1 MTKYQWP
8 ESLLLMQELIMFFQ
22 VKDVNFE
29 QDDIIINEAGESVPT
44 HFSLPNIRRTKI
56 NIEDFNE
63 IYEREFQKKQIE
75 DTPEKRHLFREE
87 LVNHVQSKIGIYK
100 LSIKD
105 MNQNTDLVDIAN
117 NFIEF
122 IGNMDKPEI
131 PKNILH
137 PKINENII
145 EDLYAQLNNYFE
157 PKDQF
162 MNFLSGNLIE
172 GKINFLGDQNKLA
185 GIFIDL
191 KLAEDIKTGTR
202 EQTFDF
208 IKQTFLIKG
217 EPIKSKMILVYLND
231 PSKANKNT
239 FIDISI

>member
-122 IGNMDKPEI
+122 IGNMDKPETKVCPTELKEQGTDEEFNI
-131 PKNILH
+131 DGILKDMFKGGINAEQLGVLKNNLRGESKYVRLVYIGTKANLWKDTVNLRQANIERKDIARVFSECVKWKKSH
-137 PKINENII
+137 SSSIN
-145 EDLYAQLNNYFE
+145 
-157 PKDQF
+157 K
-162 MNFLSGNLIE
+162 
-172 GKINFLGDQNKLA
+172 
-185 GIFIDL
+185 DL
-191 KLAEDIKTGTR
+191 KYDELY
-202 EQTFDF
+202 
-208 IKQTFLIKG
+208 
-217 EPIKSKMILVYLND
+217 SKIL
-231 PSKANKNT
+231 NKK
-239 FIDISI
+239 